1 MRVVSIVIGVLLI
14 TVAPTT
20 GQPIRNSKRAE
31 IFVLATLHQFHA
43 DSNYYSFEKLSQI
56 IKDVDPDIIC
66 VELTAADIKS
76 RRKQGTKV
84 EYEKSVFPLVDKYG
98 YRVVP
103 LEPDEPK
110 FSQLVGLNV
119 ESEKDLRTNEPAR
132 ALAFSL
138 YTETLYKHL
147 FSTWTSPIDVNS
159 AVTDSHFEVKH
170 NYQNAI
176 YGEKQQKVW
185 EGWNRHFLDQIMT
198 AAGSSRGKKVLVL
211 VGVEHAYWLRKELRG
226 ERTVK
231 LREAASFLK

>member
-1 MRVVSIVIGVLLI
+1 MRAIGLI
-14 TVAPTT
+14 TSILLVALTIT
-20 GQPIRNSKRAE
+20 GQTGRKSKRAE
-31 IFVLATLHQFHA
+31 VFVLATLHQFHA
-43 DSNYYSFEKLSQI
+43 DSKYYSFAKLSQI

-198 AAGSSRGKKVLVL
+198 TARSSNGKRVLVL